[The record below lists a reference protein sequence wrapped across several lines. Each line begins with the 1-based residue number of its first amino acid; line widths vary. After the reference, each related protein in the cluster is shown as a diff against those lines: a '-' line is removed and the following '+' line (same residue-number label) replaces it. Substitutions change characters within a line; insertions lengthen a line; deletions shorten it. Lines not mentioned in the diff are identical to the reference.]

1 MFTIEH
7 TFDATL
13 ITLVDEGSP
22 RLEEDV
28 TITAMEECT
37 VIEQIERGTD
47 RVQRVVLST
56 AQLQD
61 LAAAINLPEGV
72 YRRVR
77 EEGK

>member
-7 TFDATL
+7 RFDASV
-13 ITLVDEGSP
+13 ITLVDEGETP
-22 RLEEDV
+22 LEEDI
-28 TITAMEECT
+28 TITAMEDYT
-37 VIEQIERGTD
+37 IIEQVERGTES
-47 RVQRVVLST
+47 VQRIVLST

-77 EEGK
+77 QEGK